1 MSTTPQARVADLIFG
16 KWKSRILYAGVRL
29 GIIEALQ
36 PGAKSAAALAS
47 ELALDPAM
55 AYRLLRAMAS
65 IGLLLERQNRVFALT
80 PEGETLLAGHPQSLR
95 AVALLQEGPEH
106 SAIWKHLPD
115 IVREGLPHGF
125 VREFGHSAFEHTNQD
140 TEYGRQFD
148 AAMNS
153 YSASQTQPVIEAL
166 NDFDFSRINTV
177 CDIGG
182 GYGYL
187 LCGLLQ
193 AHPHLTGTVLER
205 PGILA
210 DESLLEA
217 NRLGLQSR
225 CRYVAGNMFEG
236 VPPADLYLLKLILH
250 DWADEDALRILA
262 AARKS
267 APVRGRIF
275 VIEHVVPGPAGL
287 NDPHFA
293 KLYDI
298 HMMCWG
304 PGRERT
310 AAEYAQLLDRAGW
323 NYVGTRPV
331 AGGLMGLV
339 EAITPA
345 P

>member
-1 MSTTPQARVADLIFG
+1 MSTTPPARVADLIFG

-36 PGAKSAAALAS
+36 PGAKSAAAVAS

-65 IGLLLERQNRVFALT
+65 MGLLAERQNLVFELT
-80 PEGETLLAGHPQSLR
+80 PEGKTLLATHPQSLR

-106 SAIWKHLPD
+106 SAIWKHLPN

-125 VREFGHSAFEHTNQD
+125 EREFGHSAFEHTNQNA
-140 TEYGRQFD
+140 EYGRLFD

-153 YSASQTQPVIEAL
+153 YSASQTQPIVEAL

-193 AHPHLTGTVLER
+193 AHPHLSGIVLER
-205 PGILA
+205 PDMLA
-210 DESLLEA
+210 TAELLEA
-217 NRLGLQSR
+217 TRLGLQAR
-225 CRYVAGNMFEG
+225 CRYISGDMFES
-236 VPPADLYLLKLILH
+236 VPTADLYLLKLILH
-250 DWADEDALRILA
+250 DWADRDALRILVS
-262 AARKS
+262 ARKA
-267 APVRGRIF
+267 APAGGRIF
-275 VIEHVVPGPAGL
+275 VIEHVVPGPET
-287 NDPHFA
+287 PHFA
-293 KLYDI
+293 KLYDV

-310 AAEYAQLLDRAGW
+310 APEYARLLEEAGW
-323 NYVGTRPV
+323 SYAGMRPV

-339 EAITPA
+339 EGQSTTGSR
-345 P
+345 